1 MMNDN
6 KLFIIDEIINYSAF
20 VLFFIIIWLFVVFFV
35 FIIIIG
41 TTAISML
48 LFLPTK
54 LVGK

>member
-6 KLFIIDEIINYSAF
+6 KLFIIEIINYSAF
-20 VLFFIIIWLFVVFFV
+20 VLFFIIIIWLFVVFFV

-54 LVGK
+54 IVGK